1 MNTAAQ
7 CRSLQRRSKTCSTNS
22 KRQSK
27 AGCALGMFCRDS
39 VWFFQRR
46 ETSRFRHRPKRRSMP
61 RGRSL
66 GTRFEEIF
74 PNSERGDQKFVFI
87 VRRMKKE
94 CKTCLIQQRPKRL
107 ALEGVSPLGEAYHW
121 NSVADFE
128 RRVASAADIKSI
140 YSRLCVH

>member
-1 MNTAAQ
+1 MHSRDKFRSPFLSDSQTGGFTGFFRRRAQ
-7 CRSLQRRSKTCSTNS
+7 
-22 KRQSK
+22 
-27 AGCALGMFCRDS
+27 
-39 VWFFQRR
+39 
-46 ETSRFRHRPKRRSMP
+46 
-61 RGRSL
+61 
-66 GTRFEEIF
+66 
-74 PNSERGDQKFVFI
+74 NSERGDQKFVFI

-121 NSVADFE
+121 NSVADFK